1 MSLKKLKIFVVAIFV
16 LALMVNVGCKKN
28 EEVAEPVP
36 PDISFQTCL
45 VNPTAVM
52 ERQQAIL
59 YPVVNNPSG
68 VVIRID
74 VIRDIGY
81 VTPMFVSFIVGTWPF
96 TFTAPSFL
104 PTLPESLTEMTANI
118 TFNMTGKDEW
128 QGHLFDTIAAQ
139 IIIYRNEETGEPM
152 IMKIFI
158 FHKGKKWEAKAMS
171 KEMLDGLVSE
181 T

>member
-1 MSLKKLKIFVVAIFV
+1 MIKKIKIIVVIM
-16 LALMVNVGCKKN
+16 ALVFMMNVGCKKN
-28 EEVAEPVP
+28 EEVVEAKVP

-158 FHKGKKWEAKAMS
+158 FHKGKKWKARIMTQ
-171 KEMLDGLVSE
+171 EMLKELMGE
-181 T
+181 K